1 MRFFTHENNKER
13 KKIRRIRGM
22 ETIFITRF
30 EEAPRALLLF
40 LETPFYFLRRLN
52 SIRRND
58 YTLQVPKGTSEAFS
72 SLARFNRVVHRIGPK
87 EH

>member
-1 MRFFTHENNKER
+1 M
-13 KKIRRIRGM
+13 
-22 ETIFITRF
+22 TRF

-40 LETPFYFLRRLN
+40 LETPFYFLRLYATKRLL
-52 SIRRND
+52 STFYDDSMRRND

-72 SLARFNRVVHRIGPK
+72 PLARFNRVVHRIGPK